1 MGPARSG
8 HGTAIPT
15 IEPPQGHLRHGL
27 VRFFA
32 RVVYLIGCINIQY
45 IQAMSLADFS
55 ISQAVPQAVVVSAT
69 PVWLEM
75 CGWAVRAGFPSP
87 AADHTRKRIDL
98 NEHLIRN
105 KEATFIFRVKG
116 DSMSG
121 IGIYEGDELLV
132 DRSIEPKHGNIVLAV
147 LNDDYTVKRLYR
159 RGGVVKLIAENPL
172 FPPIV
177 LKDGEELVIWGVVT
191 RNLHKL
197 Y

>member
-1 MGPARSG
+1 MSCMC
-8 HGTAIPT
+8 
-15 IEPPQGHLRHGL
+15 
-27 VRFFA
+27 V
-32 RVVYLIGCINIQY
+32 QY
-45 IQAMSLADFS
+45 IQDMKTAV
-55 ISQAVPQAVVVSAT
+55 ISHPHPQPQPQPVSVPEAK
-69 PVWLEM
+69 VWLEM
-75 CGWAVRAGFPSP
+75 CSWTVRAGFPSP

-116 DSMSG
+116 DSMNG

-132 DRSIEPKHGNIVLAV
+132 DRSIEAKHGNIVLAV

-172 FPPIV
+172 YPPIV
-177 LKDGEELVIWGVVT
+177 VKDGQELVIWGVVT